1 MPHSEQQSIII
12 IVLVADHLGKINT
25 VIQLVSKC
33 QCNIEDSCMAI
44 FGKQFFFIMM
54 LSDSK
59 QSISLIEAMLLKHD
73 TELKLLS
80 IMQKTTSGVYKEYF
94 SIIIANVIVNV
105 APAIVEQFTC
115 LFITHNFNLTK
126 LVAKI
131 QPATNKYDQQL
142 EIHMN
147 AQSFISDNE

>member
-1 MPHSEQQSIII
+1 M
-12 IVLVADHLGKINT
+12 
-25 VIQLVSKC
+25 
-33 QCNIEDSCMAI
+33 NISFHQDSR
-44 FGKQFFFIMM
+44 
-54 LSDSK
+54 

-73 TELKLLS
+73 TGLKLLS

-115 LFITHNFNLTK
+115 LFITHNFNLAK

-142 EIHMN
+142 EIDMN
-147 AQSFISDNE
+147 AQSFIGDNE

>member
-1 MPHSEQQSIII
+1 MPNSEQQSIII
-12 IVLVADHLGKINT
+12 IVLVAVHPCKINT
-25 VIQLVSKC
+25 VIQLVNKC
-33 QCNIEDSCMAI
+33 QCNIEDSFIAI

-54 LSDSK
+54 LSDNR
-59 QSISLIEAMLLKHD
+59 QSISLIEAMLLKND

-115 LFITHNFNLTK
+115 LFITHNFNLAN

-142 EIHMN
+142 EIDMN
-147 AQSFISDNE
+147 AQSFNGDNE

>member
-12 IVLVADHLGKINT
+12 IVLVADHPAKINMG
-25 VIQLVSKC
+25 IQLVSKC

-54 LSDSK
+54 LSDSR
-59 QSISLIEAMLLKHD
+59 QSISLIEAMLLKRD

-115 LFITHNFNLTK
+115 LFITNNFNPSQTGCK
-126 LVAKI
+126 N
-131 QPATNKYDQQL
+131 TT
-142 EIHMN
+142 
-147 AQSFISDNE
+147 SDKQI